1 LRWEEEEEEE
11 EEEGFQPQNFPLFL
25 VVTRTLSR

>member
-1 LRWEEEEEEE
+1 LRWEEEEE

-25 VVTRTLSR
+25 AVTRTLSR